1 MVTSVAGAPLS
12 GGLPAVPTGM
22 SAADP
27 DIQKQYSESIDKVLS
42 ALENRGG
49 TNWFQIA
56 GALANPGRTGS
67 ASEAF
72 GRAMDVVGQQRQEEE
87 KNALPIAQMRAQ
99 LVGQKYEMQKQA
111 KALDLLSQ
119 STGSDPAQIGQMIM
133 SGNMPISMVNK
144 FTPELML
151 KLSQLDPKLAAG
163 VKDAAGMVNENIKN
177 MLTMRGQGIDIVNYA
192 TKLGGEYLD
201 LARSMGLIPPTT
213 GAPTATAAPTTGVA
227 TPPATSTTTSGAS
240 SSSATPSRETVQ
252 VPAIF
257 GTDVN
262 AAVTTNF
269 RAGHYGVD
277 FAVPS
282 GTPMA
287 APLDSTVVATGSD
300 PRSGN
305 YVTLKDSKG
314 NLHTVAHLSETLVK
328 KGDEV
333 PMGTN
338 FGLVGATGNATGPHA
353 HWAIKDTDG
362 KPVDPLK
369 YFGISPSAPAASATT
384 TAARAPVAAST
395 ATAETP
401 QFYSDNKVIQIPDRP
416 NPVLRGNRGT
426 EEWSK
431 IQSEERAAYEK
442 REAERV
448 ARDTAQQQAF
458 ATQRGTSEAKSVES
472 LEQTAKES
480 KPLVQI
486 ADAQI
491 SLIETR
497 PKAFGYTNDP
507 SFTSALL
514 DAATKINK
522 DGFQLTP
529 DRLAQYIKGVRDPED
544 LKALSLFASNA
555 IKINLAFANRTMRGT
570 GPITEGERAMAA
582 LVPGTAK
589 ESGDVLILK
598 AEALKLGAKQDI
610 ELHDKW
616 LKFSDPKTNPK
627 ASWSDFERS
636 NDYKGTLEKYN
647 TAFKN
652 LATSTERLL
661 LGNAPATQYAPG
673 SPADQIKNFG
683 VK

>member
-1 MVTSVAGAPLS
+1 MA
-12 GGLPAVPTGM
+12 LPTAALPPVPTGIG
-22 SAADP
+22 AASP
-27 DIQKQYSESIDKVLS
+27 DIQKQYSESIDKVLA
-42 ALENRGG
+42 ALENRGSSIP
-49 TNWFQIA
+49 WFKISA
-56 GALANPGRTGS
+56 AMADPGRTGS
-67 ASEAF
+67 AAEGF
-72 GRAMDVVGQQRQEEE
+72 GRAMGVLGQQRELEEQQ
-87 KNALPIAQMRAQ
+87 ALPVAQMRAQ
-99 LVGQKYEMQKQA
+99 LVGQKYEMEKQA

-119 STGSDPAQIGQMIM
+119 STGADPTQIGQMLT
-133 SGNMPISMVNK
+133 SGNMPLSMVNK

-151 KLSQLDPKLAAG
+151 RLSQLDPKLAAG

-177 MLTMRGQGIDIVNYA
+177 MLTMRGQGLDIVKYA
-192 TKLGGEYLD
+192 TQLGGEYLD

-213 GAPTATAAPTTGVA
+213 AAPV
-227 TPPATSTTTSGAS
+227 TSGAAAPSASATTSGAS
-240 SSSATPSRETVQ
+240 ASSATPSRETVQ

-305 YVTLKDSKG
+305 YVTLKDSNG
-314 NLHTVAHLSETLVK
+314 NLHTVAHLSEILVK
-328 KGDEV
+328 KGQEV
-333 PMGTN
+333 PMGSN

-353 HWAIKDTDG
+353 HWEIKNGEG

-369 YFGISPSAPAASATT
+369 YFGISANAPAASATPA
-384 TAARAPVAAST
+384 AARAPVAAST

-431 IQSEERAAYEK
+431 IQSEERAAYER

-448 ARDTAQQQAF
+448 ARDAAQQQAF
-458 ATQRGTSEAKSVES
+458 ATQRGTSEAKSVDA

-480 KPLVQI
+480 KPLVQL
-486 ADAQI
+486 ADAQL

-497 PKAFGYTNDP
+497 PKAFGYLNDP

-514 DAATKINK
+514 DATTRIQK
-522 DGFQLTP
+522 DGFQVTP

-544 LKALSLFASNA
+544 LKALSLFAGNA
-555 IKINLAFANRTMRGT
+555 IKINVAFANRTMRGT
-570 GPITEGERAMAA
+570 GPITEGERAMVA
-582 LVPGTAK
+582 LVPGSAK
-589 ESGDVLILK
+589 ESGDVLSLK

-636 NDYKGTLEKYN
+636 NGFKETYAKYD

-652 LATSTERLL
+652 LATSTKKLL
-661 LGNAPATQYAPG
+661 SGGAPTLQYAPG
-673 SPADQIKNFG
+673 SPADQIRNFG
-683 VK
+683 AK

>member
-1 MVTSVAGAPLS
+1 MVTEVKGAPLS

-56 GALANPGRTGS
+56 GALANPGRTGN

-72 GRAMDVVGQQRQEEE
+72 GRAMDVVGKQREEE
-87 KNALPIAQMRAQ
+87 EARALPIAQMRAQ

-119 STGSDPAQIGQMIM
+119 STGADPTQIGQMLT
-133 SGNMPISMVNK
+133 SGNMPLSMVNK

-201 LARSMGLIPPTT
+201 LAKSMGLIPGVSGASTVT
-213 GAPTATAAPTTGVA
+213 APTAGGTTAPTLTPSTAAA
-227 TPPATSTTTSGAS
+227 TPTPNTIAVPSIFGPEIKATVTTS
-240 SSSATPSRETVQ
+240 
-252 VPAIF
+252 F
-257 GTDVN
+257 KD
-262 AAVTTNF
+262 
-269 RAGHYGVD
+269 GHYGVD
-277 FAVPS
+277 WAVPG

-287 APLDSTVVATGSD
+287 APADAMVVSTGSD
-300 PRSGN
+300 PKSGN
-305 YVTLKDSKG
+305 YVTLKTPDG
-314 NLHTVAHLSETLVK
+314 YTHTAAHLSDILVK
-328 KGDEV
+328 KDQEV
-333 PMGTN
+333 PMGTT
-338 FGLVGATGNATGPHA
+338 FGTVGATGNATGNHV
-353 HWAIKDTDG
+353 HWITKDPEG

-369 YFGISPSAPAASATT
+369 YFGITSKAPAAQSATA
-384 TAARAPVAAST
+384 TAAQAPAQTSA
-395 ATAETP
+395 AETP
-401 QFYSDNKVIQIPDRP
+401 QFYSDNKVIKVPDLP
-416 NPVLRGNRGT
+416 NPILRGNRGT

-442 REAERV
+442 RAAEKITRDV
-448 ARDTAQQQAF
+448 AGQQAF
-458 ATQRGTSEAKSVES
+458 ATARGTSEAKSVDA

-480 KPLVQI
+480 KPLVQL
-486 ADAQI
+486 ANAQI
-491 SLIETR
+491 SLIDSR
-497 PKAFGYTNDP
+497 PKAFGYTND
-507 SFTSALL
+507 SSLSSALL
-514 DAATKINK
+514 DAITKATTN
-522 DGFQLTP
+522 GVQMTP
-529 DRLAQYIKGVRDPED
+529 DRLAQYIKGVRDPQD
-544 LKALSLFASNA
+544 LNALALFASNA

-582 LVPGTAK
+582 LVPGTAR
-589 ESGDVLILK
+589 ESGNVLALK
-598 AEALKLGAKQDI
+598 ARALEIGSQQDI
-610 ELHDKW
+610 ELHNKW
-616 LKFSDPKTNPK
+616 LEFSNPKINPK

-636 NDYKGTLEKYN
+636 DDFKKTYEKYD

-652 LATSTERLL
+652 LTAKTEKLLTS
-661 LGNAPATQYAPG
+661 NAPSVQYAPG
-673 SPADQIKNFG
+673 SRAAEIINFG
-683 VK
+683 AK